1 MEQYYLGLSANC
13 SPSHAP
19 KIYIFLLLGNK
30 HDRNMITY
38 FPASPN
44 AFFINIPIPKATA
57 SAFGY
62 FLPLIR
68 DDFYKNSIV

>member
-1 MEQYYLGLSANC
+1 
-13 SPSHAP
+13 
-19 KIYIFLLLGNK
+19 
-30 HDRNMITY
+30 MITY

-68 DDFYKNSIV
+68 DDFYKIQSFDLSFIIQFSITFK

>member
-1 MEQYYLGLSANC
+1 
-13 SPSHAP
+13 
-19 KIYIFLLLGNK
+19 
-30 HDRNMITY
+30 MITY